1 MGTSLHSHD
10 HLEQAEQDRIITARL
25 PGWMRAVGTGHAAVL
40 REALNGSLDC
50 RYRLDALL
58 QRIEGVEQF
67 TAPILQKALQARCNI
82 GPELGQLWF
91 RTASERPLS
100 TYAPIRVPLSEKV
113 YYQIPLLEAALRNFT
128 QDESQVRGQAPGN
141 GLFDNAGARLDLLT
155 ATQFAALAREL
166 DLGER
171 YQAHLHAQ
179 LGTAEAQALLAEN
192 MRHGLLLDAFRARH
206 DSVLSEA
213 ELELVI
219 GLWRQGWLPQLD
231 DTRVV
236 GKRLEVL
243 GCPLQQ
249 IVVLDVR
256 DETFAPIHTSSKR
269 VLVYIPGDPHG
280 PWSAHE
286 GLHRFARKIL
296 GQRLRNADYRAFF
309 ARFLRR
315 RDSQAFFSR
324 VIAGYAD
331 LPVWANIDLHER
343 MHRVGG
349 YLFKDFAALR
359 TLQIKDDAALIATPV
374 AKLDREVQE
383 AHDRYLANLGVTL
396 LSAASLYVPALG
408 VTLLAMIAWR
418 WLGEVFEAVESW
430 REGETREALE
440 HVTQVLIEAALVG
453 ATAAAGS
460 AAQRAWTRSA
470 LVDGLSQARLEDG
483 TQRLWNADLSAF
495 RSQLPLAATSDEQ
508 GIWRYDGQA
517 WIAMDGHHYRVV
529 QRSLD
534 GHWQLL
540 PQDGHGP
547 LLLHNG
553 AGAWRLWSEQPMQ
566 WQGSGY
572 LFRRLGGQMAR
583 LDDEQIEE
591 VLAIHRLEE
600 QHLRALHVLGQAPEP
615 GLLDSVQR
623 VLLDQRIRRLV
634 NRLRSGLPAEDDSAV
649 LEQARHLEG
658 GQALSDQDLAELAW
672 TQRRTLFEH
681 LYALEAFQGDPA
693 VQALQRQFPGLHG
706 HAARAVL
713 AQASSAE
720 RTRLLA
726 SGRIPLGLAEAAR
739 RMLVPVRVARVFEA
753 LLWDTPQHLDLARVA
768 LGMLKHLPAAGRGV
782 RWSLFEGDAGTRAL
796 ATSGEGTHA
805 WGLVH
810 RNGIFQRTDA
820 QGEAVGEAGELFE
833 VMAGAYA
840 DDQRR
845 ALQVGEPF
853 AHNLRVKVTRL
864 AQDRR
869 AQVEQLLSPARPGS
883 VRLPSRLDDG
893 RIGYPLSGRNLGSSS
908 SGYRPGPFLRRVRYL
923 YPAFTDEEVF
933 AWIEQARG
941 SAIGL
946 ERTLQQFE
954 REFEVLNTQLRRW
967 VHEAPRGREREDR
980 RRLRR
985 ALRGCWQRAYDEGMQ
1000 AEGTNTVYRWE
1011 IASSNSLPEFP
1022 EPIVFDHVRV
1032 LTLRNMQIERLPE
1045 SFLRAFP
1052 NVSAVEMPH
1061 NRLERVPQ
1069 ALLGMANLQ
1078 SLDLRANRI
1087 SLDPGQATILASCP
1101 YLTQVNL
1108 SHNPLGR
1115 AFSLSGLPRLR
1126 ELHLAATG
1134 IREMPYG
1141 LMQCTSLRVVDLRDN
1156 LLTGLPEGFYQS
1168 RLWIEGN
1175 VQLSGNPLS
1184 ESESLRLREAL
1195 QAAAVV
1201 PEDDEAAP
1209 VSARVRWMDA
1219 GGAQLRSELDTHWRA
1234 LEALPNALEFF
1245 TLIERLMET
1254 ADFQHATGAR
1264 FLAGRILEMMR
1275 AMAQSPELCQELFS
1289 NAAQL
1294 TCQDSVALRFDDLET
1309 RLLVWRAQAQAAT
1322 GSQERGLLRLGRQL
1336 WRLEELNRIAL
1347 RDIQER
1353 QFGGS
1358 DPDQI
1363 EVVLAYRLALR
1374 EALDL
1379 PLQTQGMSFRP
1390 IAGVDARRIARA
1402 RNLVLRHETGERL
1415 ASSLIDRAFWQT
1427 HLRSAYPARF
1437 DDLNAPFH
1445 ERLEVLQ
1452 GDNAM
1457 AEPER
1462 AAQIDTLAR
1471 EQRLA
1476 EGELMQALTLEV
1488 LDATVNRRSFTFA
1501 DHVGTARASCAGRRR
1516 AWTSRW
1522 TMLRFGRWHF
1532 LQRQAPLPRH
1542 AKLPLRKPS
1551 GSAVGLGSH
1560 VGSFSMICS
1569 LWFIERI
1576 RRFACSS
1583 GH

>member
-1 MGTSLHSHD
+1 MGTTLHTHQR
-10 HLEQAEQDRIITARL
+10 LEQAEQDRIIAARL
-25 PGWMRAVGTGHAAVL
+25 PGWIRAVSAGHAAVL
-40 REALNGSLDC
+40 REALKGSLDC
-50 RYRLDALL
+50 RYRLAALL
-58 QRIEGVEQF
+58 QRIDGIEQF
-67 TAPILQKALQARCNI
+67 TAPILQKALRDRCNI
-82 GPELGQLWF
+82 GHELGQLWF
-91 RTASERPLS
+91 RTAYERPLS

-128 QDESQVRGQAPGN
+128 RDESQAGGQAPGN
-141 GLFDNAGARLDLLT
+141 GLFDDAGASLAQLD
-155 ATQFAALAREL
+155 AIRFAALVREL

-171 YQAHLHAQ
+171 YQAHVQAR
-179 LGTAEAQALLAEN
+179 LGSAEAQALLADN
-192 MRHGLLLDAFRARH
+192 MRHALLLDAFRARH

-231 DTRVV
+231 DKRVI

-256 DETFAPIHTSSKR
+256 DETFAPIHTSSQR

-286 GLHRFARKIL
+286 DLHRFARRIL
-296 GQRLRNADYRAFF
+296 GQRLRNADYQAFF
-309 ARFLRR
+309 ARFVRR
-315 RDSQAFFSR
+315 RDSQAFFSQ
-324 VIAGYAD
+324 VITGYAG
-331 LPVWANIDLHER
+331 LPIWANIDLHER
-343 MHRVGG
+343 AHRVGG

-359 TLQIKDDAALIATPV
+359 TAQIKDDAALIATPV
-374 AKLDREVQE
+374 AKLDREVQA
-383 AHDRYLANLGVTL
+383 AHERYLATLGVTL

-408 VTLLAMIAWR
+408 LTLLAMIAWR

-440 HVTQVLIEAALVG
+440 HVTQVVIEATLVA

-460 AAQRAWTRSA
+460 AAQQAWTRSA

-483 TQRLWNADLSAF
+483 TQRLWNADLSVF
-495 RSQLPLAATSDEQ
+495 RSELPPAATSDEQ
-508 GIWRYDGQA
+508 GIWRYGGQA
-517 WIAMDGHHYRVV
+517 WIAMGGHHYRVV
-529 QRSLD
+529 QRSID

-540 PQDGHGP
+540 PHAGHGP

-572 LFRRLGGQMAR
+572 LFRRLGGQMAT

-591 VLAIHRLEE
+591 VLAVHRLEDE
-600 QHLRALHVLGQAPEP
+600 HLRALHVLGQAPEP

-634 NRLRSGLPAEDDSAV
+634 NRLRSGLPADDRAA
-649 LEQARHLEG
+649 LEQARQLEG
-658 GQALSDQDLAELAW
+658 GQTLSDPALAELAW
-672 TQRRTLFEH
+672 KRRRTLFQR
-681 LYALEAFQGDPA
+681 LYAVEAFQDDPA

-706 HAARAVL
+706 HAARALL

-726 SGRIPLGLAEAAR
+726 SGRVPLGLAEAAR
-739 RMLVPVRVARVFEA
+739 RMLVPVRVARVFES
-753 LLWDTPQHLDLARVA
+753 LLWDTPQNLDLARVT
-768 LGMLKHLPAAGRGV
+768 LGMLKHLPAAERGV
-782 RWSLFEGDAGTRAL
+782 RWSVFDGDAGTRAL
-796 ATSGEGTHA
+796 AKSEEGTHA
-805 WGLVH
+805 CGLVH

-833 VMAGAYA
+833 VMAGGYT

-853 AHNLRVKVTRL
+853 AHNLRVTVTRL
-864 AQDRR
+864 AQARR
-869 AQVEQLLSPARPGS
+869 AEVEQLLSPARPGS
-883 VRLPSRLDDG
+883 LRLPSRLDDG
-893 RIGYPLSGRNLGSSS
+893 RIGYPLSGRNPGSASSS
-908 SGYRPGPFLRRVRYL
+908 YQPGPFLRRVRYL
-923 YPAFTDEEVF
+923 YPAFSDEEVF
-933 AWIEQARG
+933 AWIEQARS

-954 REFEVLNTQLRRW
+954 REFEALNRQLRRW
-967 VHEAPRGREREDR
+967 VHEAPAGREREDR

-1011 IASSNSLPEFP
+1011 VASSRSLPEFP

-1032 LTLRNMQIERLPE
+1032 LTLRNMQIEHLPE

-1052 NVSAVEMPH
+1052 NIRAVEMPY

-1069 ALLGMANLQ
+1069 ALLGMSSLQ

-1101 YLTQVNL
+1101 YLRQVNL

-1115 AFSLSGLPRLR
+1115 GFSLTGLPQLR

-1134 IREMPYG
+1134 ISELPYG
-1141 LMQCTSLRVVDLRDN
+1141 LMQSTSLRVVDLRDN
-1156 LLTGLPEGFYQS
+1156 LLTSVPEGFYQS

-1184 ESESLRLREAL
+1184 ESESLRLRNAL
-1195 QAAAVV
+1195 QAAAVP

-1219 GGAQLRSELDTHWRA
+1219 GGAQQRAELDRYWRA
-1234 LEALPNALEFF
+1234 LEAMPDALDFF

-1254 ADFQHATGAR
+1254 ADFQHVTGAR
-1264 FLAGRILEMMR
+1264 FLAGRVLAMMR
-1275 AMAQSPELCQELFS
+1275 AMAHSTELCQELFS

-1309 RLLVWRAQAQAAT
+1309 RLLVWRAQGQAAT
-1322 GSQERGLLRLGRQL
+1322 GSQERRLLRLGRQL
-1336 WRLEELNRIAL
+1336 WRLEEVDRIAL

-1353 QFGGS
+1353 QLGGS

-1363 EVVLAYRLALR
+1363 EVVLAYRVALR
-1374 EALDL
+1374 EALEL

-1427 HLRSAYPARF
+1427 HLRNAYPARF
-1437 DDLNAPFH
+1437 DALNAPFH

-1452 GDNAM
+1452 ADNTAP
-1457 AEPER
+1457 EPQRE
-1462 AAQIDTLAR
+1462 AQINRLAS
-1471 EQRLA
+1471 EQRRA
-1476 EGELMQALTLEV
+1476 ERELMHALTLDA
-1488 LDATVNRRSFTFA
+1488 LDAESEQEVIYVR
-1501 DHVGTARASCAGRRR
+1501 
-1516 AWTSRW
+1516 
-1522 TMLRFGRWHF
+1522 
-1532 LQRQAPLPRH
+1532 
-1542 AKLPLRKPS
+1542 
-1551 GSAVGLGSH
+1551 
-1560 VGSFSMICS
+1560 
-1569 LWFIERI
+1569 
-1576 RRFACSS
+1576 
-1583 GH
+1583 